1 MAPFVDRIVHP
12 SSDLSRITDQV
23 RSESKKTADQVE
35 RLTLEQN
42 RKMEDIQT
50 AIARLEASLAVL
62 DVSWRVE

>member
-1 MAPFVDRIVHP
+1 MI

-23 RSESKKTADQVE
+23 RSESKKTADQFD

-42 RKMEDIQT
+42 RKIEDIQT

-62 DVSWRVE
+62 DVSWVD

>member
-1 MAPFVDRIVHP
+1 ML

-23 RSESKKTADQVE
+23 RSESKKTADQFD

-42 RKMEDIQT
+42 RKIEDIQT

-62 DVSWRVE
+62 DVSWVD